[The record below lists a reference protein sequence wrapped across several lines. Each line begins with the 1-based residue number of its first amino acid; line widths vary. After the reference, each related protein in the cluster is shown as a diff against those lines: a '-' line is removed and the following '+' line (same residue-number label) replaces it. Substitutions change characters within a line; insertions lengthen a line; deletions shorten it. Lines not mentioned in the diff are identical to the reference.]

1 MIGSCSF
8 EVVSDSVL
16 STLFFFAVPVSHT
29 KSQLPLFSKG
39 KLVGLSCKGLFI
51 SCGSLPVGT
60 ATEQCLEMPLSDWLR

>member
-1 MIGSCSF
+1 MIGSCSL

-39 KLVGLSCKGLFI
+39 KLVWFKLQG
-51 SCGSLPVGT
+51 PVH
-60 ATEQCLEMPLSDWLR
+60 LLRQFAGGDGDRAVPGNALV